1 MSVAKVIEVSSR
13 STESFDRAIEQGL
26 AKAGESVHNIQN
38 AWVKDQQVIV
48 EDGGI
53 AEYGVSLKVT
63 FLVD

>member
-1 MSVAKVIEVSSR
+1 MSVGKVIEVTAR
-13 STESFDRAIEQGL
+13 SAESFDKAIEEGL

-48 EDGGI
+48 NNGKI

>member
-13 STESFDRAIEQGL
+13 SSESFDKAIEEGI

-38 AWVKDQQVIV
+38 AWVKDQQVVVDNGQIT
-48 EDGGI
+48 
-53 AEYGVSLKVT
+53 EYGVSLKVT

>member
-1 MSVAKVIEVSSR
+1 MSVAKVIEVSAR
-13 STESFDRAIEQGL
+13 STESFDQAIEEGL

-48 EDGGI
+48 NNGNI
-53 AEYGVSLKVT
+53 SEYGVSLKVT

>member
-13 STESFDRAIEQGL
+13 STESFDKAIEEGI

-38 AWVKDQQVIV
+38 AWVKDQQVV
-48 EDGGI
+48 LDNGQI